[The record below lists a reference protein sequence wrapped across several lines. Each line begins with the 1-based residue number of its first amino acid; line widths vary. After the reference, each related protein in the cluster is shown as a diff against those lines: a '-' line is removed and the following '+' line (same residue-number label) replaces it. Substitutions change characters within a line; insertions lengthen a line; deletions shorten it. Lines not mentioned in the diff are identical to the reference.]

1 MSIIDVGKTELLW
14 MQDTALCR
22 IINAGGRVIN
32 RILPGDVTA
41 DYILVYSCQHSAKHI
56 HCIWSIREHGYEVV
70 KEGWPLLRVLYLR
83 WSKKM

>member
-1 MSIIDVGKTELLW
+1 MSFINVGKLELLW
-14 MQDTALCR
+14 MQDTAFSR
-22 IINAGGRVIN
+22 NIDAGERVMD
-32 RILPGDVTA
+32 RTLPGDLTA

-83 WSKKM
+83 WSKNM